1 MTIIPIARLIANML
15 LAIDMT
21 DEETMHPDDACHILE
36 QAAYD
41 FSQIDTLFLD
51 QLTKAFAEIA
61 TEYPE
66 DQKEFV
72 RNIPASFY
80 RFESDG
86 EGQ

>member
-41 FSQIDTLFLD
+41 FSQIETLFLD
-51 QLTKAFAEIA
+51 QLTEAFAEIA
-61 TEYPE
+61 PEYPE
-66 DQKEFV
+66 DQKEFI
-72 RNIPASFY
+72 RNIPANFY
-80 RFESDG
+80 RFEPDG